1 MPSTIDYMMHMMMP
15 LHTPVRAMRVV
26 GIHVRKVC
34 V

>member
-1 MPSTIDYMMHMMMP
+1 MPSTIDNMMHMMMP

-26 GIHVRKVC
+26 VIQVREVC